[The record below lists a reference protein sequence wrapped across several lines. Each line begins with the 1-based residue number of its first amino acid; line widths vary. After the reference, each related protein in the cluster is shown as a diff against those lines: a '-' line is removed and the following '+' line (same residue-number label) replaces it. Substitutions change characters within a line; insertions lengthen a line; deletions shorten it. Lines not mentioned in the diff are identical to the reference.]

1 MKRLLI
7 MLSVEIFI
15 SQFTYQF
22 AHAKDDFGE
31 GKSGQTNTVLQATLQ
46 DNEVVGIK
54 IERTS
59 IRPWWKGV
67 GTNGKPE
74 EARGLEQYATIQG
87 VKARIHY
94 TEFDSDEDA
103 HRAAEFYSK
112 NMASIFHP
120 GLWNGSL
127 NKSIGD
133 ESWYFSDVTTGL
145 LVRSGRTCILISC
158 REGDVEKRKQI
169 AELLAKQIEQKIKKG
184 GRVIV
189 PGDSQ
194 NDLGSSPL
202 NRDSASQPSTNSL
215 TK

>member
-7 MLSVEIFI
+7 ILSVEIFI
-15 SQFTYQF
+15 SQFMYQI
-22 AHAKDDFGE
+22 AHAEDDLGE
-31 GKSGQTNTVLQATLQ
+31 RKSGQTNTILQSTLQ

-54 IERTS
+54 IERTG

-67 GTNGKPE
+67 ETNGKPE
-74 EARGLEQYATIQG
+74 EAIGLEQYAIIQG

-94 TEFDSDEDA
+94 AEFDSDEDA

-112 NMASIFHP
+112 NMASIFYP

-127 NKSIGD
+127 NKSVGD

-145 LVRSGRTCILISC
+145 LIRSGRTCFLISC
-158 REGDVEKRKQI
+158 RDGDLEKRKQV
-169 AELLAKQIEQKIKKG
+169 AELLAKQIEHKIKNG

-194 NDLGSSPL
+194 KD
-202 NRDSASQPSTNSL
+202 DAFQPSTNSL
-215 TK
+215 MK

>member
-7 MLSVEIFI
+7 ILSVEIFI
-15 SQFTYQF
+15 SQFMYQI
-22 AHAKDDFGE
+22 AHAEDDLGE
-31 GKSGQTNTVLQATLQ
+31 RKSGQTNTILQATLQ

-54 IERTS
+54 IERTG

-74 EARGLEQYATIQG
+74 EAIGLEQYAIIQG

-103 HRAAEFYSK
+103 HKAAEFYSK
-112 NMASIFHP
+112 NMASIFYP

-127 NKSIGD
+127 NKSVGD

-145 LVRSGRTCILISC
+145 LVRSGQTCFLISC
-158 REGDVEKRKQI
+158 RDGDVEKRKQV
-169 AELLAKQIEQKIKKG
+169 AESLAKRIEEKVKKG

-189 PGDSQ
+189 LSNNQKDGTSQ
-194 NDLGSSPL
+194 S
-202 NRDSASQPSTNSL
+202 STNSL